1 MQIERQPNLRFTRI
15 SLQNWKNFKSA
26 EAILQRRAF
35 FVGPNA
41 SGKSNLLD
49 AFRFL
54 RDIASVGGGLQAAVE
69 DRMGVSAIRSLS
81 ARRPS
86 AVKIEVD
93 VGNESTPALWSYL
106 VEFTQDNNRYCFIKS
121 EVVKSEGHVI
131 LARPD
136 QQDTSDTLR
145 LSQTALEQIN
155 VNQQFRELAD
165 FFSSIRYQHLVP
177 QLIREPDRSVG
188 RKNDPFGGDFLE
200 RVAVTPARTRDAR
213 LRRISE
219 ALKVAVPQLLGIEL
233 VQDVKGLWHVNAK
246 YAHWRGQGAWQ
257 SEESFSDGTLRL
269 LGLLW
274 AVLESGG
281 PLLLEEPEL
290 SLHPAV
296 VAKLPAI
303 FYRMQRYSFRQV
315 LLTTHS
321 ESLLRYSGIGLDE
334 IHLIEPEKEGSR
346 ITLASARKEISALL
360 EGGMPLGEAI
370 LPRVSPKNVHQL
382 NLFADM

>member
-1 MQIERQPNLRFTRI
+1 
-15 SLQNWKNFKSA
+15 
-26 EAILQRRAF
+26 
-35 FVGPNA
+35 
-41 SGKSNLLD
+41 
-49 AFRFL
+49 
-54 RDIASVGGGLQAAVE
+54 VGGGLQAAVAN
-69 DRMGVSAIRSLS
+69 RSGVSAIRSLS

-86 AVKIEVD
+86 TVKIEVD
-93 VGNESTPALWSYL
+93 VGNETTPKLWSYL
-106 VEFTQDNNRYCFIKS
+106 IEFTQDNNRYCFIKS
-121 EVVKSEGHVI
+121 EVVKSEGQII

-136 QQDTSDTLR
+136 SQDTTDTLR

-155 VNQQFRELAD
+155 VNQQFRGLSD
-165 FFSSIRYQHLVP
+165 FFSSIRYQHIVP

-200 RVAVTPARTRDAR
+200 RVAVTTRKTRDAR

-219 ALKVAVPQLLGIEL
+219 ALRVAVPQLQGIEL
-233 VQDVKGLWHVNAK
+233 SQDPKGLWHVKAK

-296 VAKLPAI
+296 VARLPAI
-303 FYRMQRYSFRQV
+303 FYRMQRHSARQV

-321 ESLLRYSGIGLDE
+321 EALLRDSGIGLDE
-334 IHLIEPEKEGSR
+334 IHLIEPEEEGSR
-346 ITLASARKEISALL
+346 ITPAFARREISALL
-360 EGGMPLGEAI
+360 EGGMSLGEAV
-370 LPRVSPKNVHQL
+370 LPRVSPKNVQQL
-382 NLFADM
+382 SLFDL